1 MVFGNVF
8 RCFGCDFDGSK
19 SILAVSS
26 ANLSVST
33 FFCYFLLTY
42 MWLICKF
49 VVLDMEIGEET
60 LAPVS
65 RKKKDFTEQELIDAM
80 WTKGQYSF
88 KVLKKYIF
96 MTRL

>member
-1 MVFGNVF
+1 
-8 RCFGCDFDGSK
+8 
-19 SILAVSS
+19 
-26 ANLSVST
+26 
-33 FFCYFLLTY
+33 

-88 KVLKKYIF
+88 KVLKKIYFYDPIIDSKSGNDYLMYEYNTGF
-96 MTRL
+96 LRFGIAVK

>member
-1 MVFGNVF
+1 
-8 RCFGCDFDGSK
+8 
-19 SILAVSS
+19 
-26 ANLSVST
+26 
-33 FFCYFLLTY
+33 
-42 MWLICKF
+42 
-49 VVLDMEIGEET
+49 MEIGEET
-60 LAPVS
+60 LVPVS

>member
-33 FFCYFLLTY
+33 FFCYFLLTH

-49 VVLDMEIGEET
+49 VVLDM
-60 LAPVS
+60 
-65 RKKKDFTEQELIDAM
+65 
-80 WTKGQYSF
+80 
-88 KVLKKYIF
+88 KV
-96 MTRL
+96 

>member
-1 MVFGNVF
+1 
-8 RCFGCDFDGSK
+8 
-19 SILAVSS
+19 
-26 ANLSVST
+26 
-33 FFCYFLLTY
+33 
-42 MWLICKF
+42 
-49 VVLDMEIGEET
+49 MEIGEET
-60 LAPVS
+60 LASVS